1 MNLRKA
7 LRLNKPA
14 CVAFVGAGGKTTAM
28 FRLARELTPPVIIT
42 TTTHIGTWQL
52 ALADRWI
59 ADISELESIS
69 PATEGVIAFTGKR
82 TEDERASGLNP
93 GEMDDL
99 HRFAIMKGWSLLIE
113 ADGARQLP
121 LKAPGPNEPVIPSW
135 VNHVVVVAGLTGLNQ
150 PLNNAYIH
158 RPQIYSQISNLPPD
172 YPVGEE
178 ALKKVLLNPNGG
190 LKSIPGSARKTV
202 LLNQADDDALIA
214 TASRLAKDLL
224 DGYDAVL
231 VGRLFNES
239 DYEVITSKESVAG
252 VILAAGGSTRFGQPK
267 QELLWRGRTLLENVI
282 DTAIQ
287 AELDKVYLVQ
297 SNNAYSHY
305 ITKLNN
311 RYFKSI
317 INKSSHLGQS
327 SSIRLA
333 VQALPANIGG
343 VVFLLCDQPQIPAQL
358 IRDIVHRHAETHAPI
373 IAPMVEGRRGNP
385 VLFDR
390 CTFQDLLALEGDT
403 GGRALFSKFP
413 IEYIPWNDENIL
425 LDVDTPEDYARL
437 LEIE

>member
-1 MNLRKA
+1 MNLRNA
-7 LRLNKPA
+7 LRLNKSA

-28 FRLARELTPPVIIT
+28 FRLARELPPPVIVA

-52 ALADRWI
+52 KLADRWI
-59 ADISELESIS
+59 TDMRELESIS
-69 PATEGVIAFTGKR
+69 PAIEGVIAFTGKR

-93 GEMDDL
+93 DEINDL
-99 HRFAIMKGWSLLIE
+99 HRFVQTKGWSLLIE

-121 LKAPGPNEPVIPSW
+121 LKAPGPNEPVIPFW
-135 VNHVVVVAGLTGLNQ
+135 VEHVVVVAGLTGLNQ
-150 PLNNAYIH
+150 PLSNAHIH
-158 RPQIYSQISNLPPD
+158 RPLIFSQLSNLPLD
-172 YPVGEE
+172 HPVGEE
-178 ALKKVLLNPNGG
+178 ALKKVLLDPTGG
-190 LKSIPGSARKTV
+190 LKSIPKGSRRIV
-202 LLNQADDDALIA
+202 LLNQADDDALLA
-214 TASRLAKDLL
+214 AASRLAKDLL
-224 DGYDAVL
+224 DCYDSAM

-239 DYEVITSKESVAG
+239 DYEIITSKEPVAG
-252 VILAAGGSTRFGQPK
+252 VILAAGGSTRFGKPK
-267 QELLWRGRTLLENVI
+267 QELLWRGRTLVENVI
-282 DTAIQ
+282 GTVIQ
-287 AELDKVYLVQ
+287 AELDKAILIQ
-297 SNNAYSHY
+297 SNNAYSHLFS
-305 ITKLNN
+305 KLSNLN
-311 RYFKSI
+311 FTSL
-317 INKSSHLGQS
+317 INETWRLGQS

-333 VQALPANIGG
+333 VQALPANICG

-358 IRDIVHRHAETHAPI
+358 IRDLVQRHAETHAPI
-373 IAPMVEGRRGNP
+373 IAPMVGGRRGNP